1 MLFLRSFIEFLG
13 EGEDKMYNVLLT
25 CKPEELYKNTEQIFD
40 SIRTEAEAEIVIRML
55 WGRVSELTEEQE
67 KELHK
72 LGRKI
77 RKKFN
82 MKPVKI

>member
-1 MLFLRSFIEFLG
+1 MIIILKEIIKTT
-13 EGEDKMYNVLLT
+13 D
-25 CKPEELYKNTEQIFD
+25 ELYKNTERIFA
-40 SIRTEAEAEIVIRML
+40 SIKTEAEIVIRIL

>member
-1 MLFLRSFIEFLG
+1 MFNI
-13 EGEDKMYNVLLT
+13 LLT
-25 CKPEELYKNTEQIFD
+25 CKAEDLYKNTEQLLD
-40 SIRTEAEAEIVIRML
+40 SIKTEEQAEMVIRML
-55 WGRVSELTEEQE
+55 WKRVSELTEEQE

-82 MKPVKI
+82 MKPVKL

>member
-1 MLFLRSFIEFLG
+1 MFNI
-13 EGEDKMYNVLLT
+13 LLT
-25 CKPEELYKNTEQIFD
+25 CKVEELYKNTEQLLD
-40 SIRTEAEAEIVIRML
+40 SIKTEEQAEMVIRML
-55 WGRVSELTEEQE
+55 WKRVSELAEEQE

-82 MKPVKI
+82 MKPIKL

>member
-1 MLFLRSFIEFLG
+1 MIYNINKG
-13 EGEDKMYNVLLT
+13 ESYSYVMGCVY
-25 CKPEELYKNTEQIFD
+25 
-40 SIRTEAEAEIVIRML
+40 
-55 WGRVSELTEEQE
+55 ELTDSQE

-82 MKPVKI
+82 MKPVKL

>member
-1 MLFLRSFIEFLG
+1 MSEW
-13 EGEDKMYNVLLT
+13 NVLLT
-25 CKPEELYKNTEQIFD
+25 CKPEELLKETEQLFD
-40 SIRTEAEAEIVIRML
+40 LIKTEAEAETVIRML
-55 WGRVSELTEEQE
+55 WVRVPELTEQQE

-82 MKPVKI
+82 MKPVKV

>member
-1 MLFLRSFIEFLG
+1 MIIILKEIIKTT
-13 EGEDKMYNVLLT
+13 D
-25 CKPEELYKNTEQIFD
+25 ELYKNTERIFA
-40 SIRTEAEAEIVIRML
+40 SIKTEAEAEIVIRIL

>member
-1 MLFLRSFIEFLG
+1 MIIILKEIIKTT
-13 EGEDKMYNVLLT
+13 D
-25 CKPEELYKNTEQIFD
+25 ELYKNTERIFA
-40 SIRTEAEAEIVIRML
+40 SIKTEAEAEIVIRIL

-67 KELHK
+67 KALHK

-82 MKPVKI
+82 MKPIKI